1 MLSVLLLNQVHSK
14 TGETVMSEPETKYI
28 RKGKTIKNLQ
38 DNTSETFDYVNEAK
52 VKSREIQMSEDG
64 ALGRGSLMVK

>member
-1 MLSVLLLNQVHSK
+1 
-14 TGETVMSEPETKYI
+14 MSEPETKYI